1 MIIDVN
7 KENIQESVIQGSMDK
22 TVLLYLFDPN
32 SNNIATTSALEQAA
46 KEYDLYI
53 TLAKADASDP
63 IIQSICYQL
72 QISALPAICVFNGG
86 RPINIITSDRISAD
100 TATKIISE
108 YIPSKDQILISE
120 ASNLLQ
126 NGKVH
131 EAYLKMEEA
140 FTINQSDINIKFSL
154 IDIALKDHKT
164 KRAHELLI
172 SVDPANQQTSTYK
185 DLFSALTLAEQND
198 KNPEIEIMKERLATN
213 PNDYDN
219 VEKLA
224 TSLSQEGE
232 AVKAL
237 DLLYVYLEKDLN
249 CGNLKKTYLDII
261 ATLNGDPIQPTYRR
275 KLYTLLY

>member
-1 MIIDVN
+1 
-7 KENIQESVIQGSMDK
+7 
-22 TVLLYLFDPN
+22 
-32 SNNIATTSALEQAA
+32 
-46 KEYDLYI
+46 
-53 TLAKADASDP
+53 
-63 IIQSICYQL
+63 
-72 QISALPAICVFNGG
+72 
-86 RPINIITSDRISAD
+86 
-100 TATKIISE
+100 
-108 YIPSKDQILISE
+108 
-120 ASNLLQ
+120 
-126 NGKVH
+126 
-131 EAYLKMEEA
+131 MEEA

-261 ATLNGDPIQPTYRR
+261 ATLNGDPVQPTYRR